1 MVNQWIQ
8 HVKQYANQHGCS
20 YSDALKR
27 AKSSYQSSSKPRRKS
42 KGKGMINYDDI
53 RGQPIMITG
62 DYRGPNDPR
71 KAYMKGRGNFWEDIK
86 PATKYLQPV
95 GDAMMK
101 KAIEKING
109 LGVKKKMKGRGNF
122 WDDIQPAT
130 TYLRPVGDALIDKSV
145 EKIRGSGN
153 FWEDIKPATKYL
165 QPVGDAMM
173 KKAIEK
179 INGLGVKKMR
189 GRGNFWEDIK
199 PATKYLQP
207 VGDAMMKKAIE
218 KIQGLGLKKR
228 VHRKKRGGALYAAG
242 YGVPM

>member
-27 AKSSYQSSSKPRRKS
+27 AKSSYQSTSKPRRKS
-42 KGKGMINYDDI
+42 SGKGMINYDDI

-109 LGVKKKMKGRGNF
+109 LG
-122 WDDIQPAT
+122 
-130 TYLRPVGDALIDKSV
+130 
-145 EKIRGSGN
+145 
-153 FWEDIKPATKYL
+153 
-165 QPVGDAMM
+165 
-173 KKAIEK
+173 
-179 INGLGVKKMR
+179 
-189 GRGNFWEDIK
+189 
-199 PATKYLQP
+199 
-207 VGDAMMKKAIE
+207 
-218 KIQGLGLKKR
+218 LKNVR
-228 VHRKKRGGALYAAG
+228 NVAALYMPLG
-242 YGVPM
+242 MDHQCIKLIFYIIISTIII

>member
-27 AKSSYQSSSKPRRKS
+27 AKSSYQSTSKPRRKS
-42 KGKGMINYDDI
+42 SGKGMINYDDI
-53 RGQPIMITG
+53 RGQPMMITG
-62 DYRGPNDPR
+62 DYRGPKDPR

-179 INGLGVKKMR
+179 I
-189 GRGNFWEDIK
+189 
-199 PATKYLQP
+199 
-207 VGDAMMKKAIE
+207 
-218 KIQGLGLKKR
+218 QGLGLKKR

-242 YGVPM
+242 YGPPMY